1 MDSVFCF
8 RFFCERVYFVSF
20 CFVWH
25 FFFCL
30 TLFVWIF
37 FCRVGEREK
46 EYEVGW
52 LGDGGVG
59 GEEICIKYIVRKI
72 NKCFLN
78 I

>member
-1 MDSVFCF
+1 
-8 RFFCERVYFVSF
+8 
-20 CFVWH
+20 
-25 FFFCL
+25 
-30 TLFVWIF
+30 
-37 FCRVGEREK
+37 VGEREK

>member
-1 MDSVFCF
+1 MREYILFH
-8 RFFCERVYFVSF
+8 FVLF
-20 CFVWH
+20 GI
-25 FFFCL
+25 FFCL